1 MRFSPLVVA
10 AAVLLASLAAPLDV
24 AAKGPNA
31 KALRF
36 DKMGKKAYGQKDW
49 DEAIAAF
56 EAAYQAD
63 PVPRFL
69 YNTARAYEK
78 KDDHRKAI
86 EYLERYLLKVTD
98 PKERE
103 DASDRLS
110 ILQIKLRKTRSP
122 VKIEA
127 PPGALVAVKGEEGVD
142 QAKGTLSTWLP
153 FGAYEVTV
161 TLKGYT
167 TDQRTIVVKADD
179 SVKVAVTLEKVPS
192 KKAPAPVVAAA
203 PAKKKAPGSDA
214 PPPAKA
220 KAAKAAKA
228 AETPKV
234 AEAPADP
241 EVAHEAASDGPP
253 QWVAYTVLGTGAL
266 ALVGGGVAGVF
277 SNQAYDN
284 IQALKGRP
292 SVDRGELQV
301 QIDSWQDN
309 ENAAN
314 LLFVLGGVAIV
325 SGAVLWFLAPAEAST
340 SGSAALVPYALPGGA
355 GVGWSA
361 DF

>member
-1 MRFSPLVVA
+1 
-10 AAVLLASLAAPLDV
+10 
-24 AAKGPNA
+24 
-31 KALRF
+31 
-36 DKMGKKAYGQKDW
+36 MGKKAYGQKDW

-220 KAAKAAKA
+220 KESDTRIVLRCVVVDRDSPCITNAAVELWEEIPK
-228 AETPKV
+228 EKV

-277 SNQAYDN
+277 SNEAYDN

-292 SVDRGELQV
+292 SVDRVELQV